1 MATRRKAPAR
11 KPRRKTSDVRTVGTA
26 AGGLIRKLR
35 KPLAPPTRVGDDG
48 RKYRRAREQNKLRRE
63 TESDT

>member
-1 MATRRKAPAR
+1 MATRRKAPVR
-11 KPRRKTSDVRTVGTA
+11 KPRRKPNP
-26 AGGLIRKLR
+26 AGSLIRKLR